1 MKPCFNAYLL
11 HSFISSV
18 EVDRSKDVIISG
30 GKNRDVFDR
39 HPVLIAAVV
48 AQLDADWGE
57 SSCAE
62 TEPLSMCGRHA
73 DRRCRQRRCLTILL
87 ANTASPLFGG
97 AVLRTLALV
106 LGMWYHKLRD
116 LI

>member
-1 MKPCFNAYLL
+1 M
-11 HSFISSV
+11 
-18 EVDRSKDVIISG
+18 EVDRSKDVTISG

-39 HPVLIAAVV
+39 HAVLIAAVV
-48 AQLDADWGE
+48 AQLDADGGE
-57 SSCAE
+57 SSCAVIE
-62 TEPLSMCGRHA
+62 LSRLSMCGRRA

-106 LGMWYHKLRD
+106 LGMWYHKLRA